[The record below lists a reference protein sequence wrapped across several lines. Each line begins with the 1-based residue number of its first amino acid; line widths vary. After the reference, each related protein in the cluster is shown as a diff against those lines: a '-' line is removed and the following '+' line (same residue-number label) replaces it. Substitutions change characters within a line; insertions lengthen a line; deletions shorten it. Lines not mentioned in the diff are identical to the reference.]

1 MTFELVRE
9 TIKIIE
15 CLCLGIIGLIVI
27 YSHQVHPPTH
37 KAQTDLDMDRD
48 MGESARGFASR

>member
-27 YSHQVHPPTH
+27 YSHQVH
-37 KAQTDLDMDRD
+37 
-48 MGESARGFASR
+48 ARTKPKRT